1 MSIRSNLESI
11 IEKFAGLLMRLNPL
25 IEYQVL
31 GSGLSKSIYKYAST
45 TLLLLV
51 IATLST
57 SSLIAIFFKEYGA
70 YVSTIAGLLAGI
82 TTFTSGLA
90 LVIAV
95 PGTFYKN
102 RGSTLEPRFPLFASA
117 LLSRLLSGSTL
128 AYAILDMAERDLRDL
143 PWFKIEME
151 YLSSMTKAGID
162 VHEALERA
170 AHITPSPSLKR
181 LFSSLAVASR
191 TGSGVTEI
199 VDTLLRDFLFAVE
212 TEIDRVTS
220 SLAALLEFYVSLSV
234 MLPVVVGVVG
244 LLLLFPLGRPLPS
257 WLNFNS
263 MLFLAT
269 FILTPIVS
277 ALVIILSDSII
288 SKVRV

>member
-1 MSIRSNLESI
+1 MGLRSSIESI
-11 IEKFAGLLMRLNPL
+11 VEKFVNLLTRLNPL

-31 GSGLSKSIYKYAST
+31 GSGLSKSIYRYAST
-45 TLLLLV
+45 VLALLIIITAL
-51 IATLST
+51 A
-57 SSLIAIFFKEYGA
+57 SSLIALFFREYGIHISV
-70 YVSTIAGLLAGI
+70 VSSILAGI
-82 TTFTSGLA
+82 SMFTFGLA
-90 LVIAV
+90 LAISL

-117 LLSRLLSGSTL
+117 LLSRLLSGATL
-128 AYAILDMAERDLRDL
+128 AYAILDMAERDAHDL
-143 PWFKIEME
+143 PWFKIEIE
-151 YLSSMTKAGID
+151 YLSSMVKSGVD
-162 VHEALERA
+162 VHEALERVA
-170 AHITPSPSLKR
+170 YITPSPTLRR

-191 TGSGVTEI
+191 AGSGMTEI
-199 VDTLLRDFLFAVE
+199 VETLLRDFLFAVE

-263 MLFLAT
+263 ILFLAT